1 LKDRT
6 DAILETIEK
15 KEAVDDSITPLDDDT
30 KQFADDFLDRIGAGD
45 IDDPAMNAISTLI
58 ADSVL
63 LD

>member
-6 DAILETIEK
+6 DAIIETIEK

>member
-6 DAILETIEK
+6 DAILETIKK

>member
-1 LKDRT
+1 MKDRT
-6 DAILETIEK
+6 DAIIETIEK

-45 IDDPAMNAISTLI
+45 MDDPAMDAISKLI

>member
-45 IDDPAMNAISTLI
+45 IDDPAMDAISTLI

>member
-6 DAILETIEK
+6 DAIIETIKK

-45 IDDPAMNAISTLI
+45 MNDPAMDSISTLI

>member
-1 LKDRT
+1 MKDRT
-6 DAILETIEK
+6 DAIIETIEK

>member
-1 LKDRT
+1 MKDRT
-6 DAILETIEK
+6 DAILETIKK